1 MAQHHHQPKHEHRI
15 DTESVA
21 LLENEEDEHV
31 HYSQRSP
38 WLRAFVLGALD
49 GLVSVASIMVGVGGG
64 NQDLSAMRLAGCAGW
79 IAGSLSM
86 AVGEYISVASQK
98 DSEEAD
104 IEKEREEQRKG
115 PESQQRELE
124 ELAQIYV
131 NRGLTKELAR
141 QVAEQM
147 SAIDVIKAHARDELG
162 IDIDELSNPTQ
173 AALVSCFAFTLGA
186 LFPLLAG
193 SFLDDY
199 QSRIICVI
207 VVSLIGMVLF
217 GLISSALGGARVMRG
232 AMRVLVGGV
241 LAMSLTYGVGYAFG
255 AAGI

>member
-1 MAQHHHQPKHEHRI
+1 
-15 DTESVA
+15 
-21 LLENEEDEHV
+21 
-31 HYSQRSP
+31 
-38 WLRAFVLGALD
+38 
-49 GLVSVASIMVGVGGG
+49 
-64 NQDLSAMRLAGCAGW
+64 
-79 IAGSLSM
+79 
-86 AVGEYISVASQK
+86 
-98 DSEEAD
+98 
-104 IEKEREEQRKG
+104 
-115 PESQQRELE
+115 
-124 ELAQIYV
+124 
-131 NRGLTKELAR
+131 
-141 QVAEQM
+141 M

-217 GLISSALGGARVMRG
+217 GLISSALGDES

-241 LAMSLTYGVGYAFG
+241 LAMSLTYGVGYALAQQEFDG
-255 AAGI
+255 LASGT